1 MKNTCKAAIAKAGL
15 SDKEVSGKFDDY
27 VSLQKEANS
36 IAAGIG
42 QTITDRVN
50 NYDDCT
56 CTFTIAHTDWNTVAK
71 TCFKLG
77 NFFGMHGIPIE
88 FAITDE
94 ESVKKIIVL
103 NAIHDFFVTKGKE
116 AV

>member
-1 MKNTCKAAIAKAGL
+1 MKNTCKAAIDKGGL
-15 SDKEVSGKFDDY
+15 SDKEVSEKFDDY

-36 IAAGIG
+36 IAAGVG
-42 QTITDRVN
+42 QIITDRVN

-88 FAITDE
+88 FTVTDE
-94 ESVKKIIVL
+94 ESVKKTIVL
-103 NAIHDFFVTKGKE
+103 DNIQNFFLTKKKE
-116 AV
+116 AA